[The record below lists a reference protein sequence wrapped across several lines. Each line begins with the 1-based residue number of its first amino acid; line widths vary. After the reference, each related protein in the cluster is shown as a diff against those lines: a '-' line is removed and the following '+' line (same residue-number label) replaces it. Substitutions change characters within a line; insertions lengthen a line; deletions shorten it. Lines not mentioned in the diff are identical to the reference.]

1 VKLIILCVL
10 GRYLSISVP
19 VIGVILYYIQAY
31 YLQTSRQIRLL
42 SIETRAPLYSHFLET
57 TSGASTIRGFGWQT
71 AFRKAHET
79 ALDNSQKPFYMLLSI
94 QQWLTL
100 MLDLLV
106 WVVAV
111 ALVATTIL
119 LKGHGSAGSLGV
131 ALNIVLTFNSSL
143 TGTIQSWTKLET
155 SIGAVSRLQAFVEET
170 LQESSRENVVSVHH
184 DWPTQGCVS
193 FKNVTA
199 GYK

>member
-1 VKLIILCVL
+1 M
-10 GRYLSISVP
+10 
-19 VIGVILYYIQAY
+19 LYYIQAH

-57 TSGASTIRGFGWQT
+57 TNGASTIRGFGWQT
-71 AFRKAHET
+71 AFREAHET

-106 WVVAV
+106 WIVAV

-119 LKGHGSAGSLGV
+119 LKGPGSAGSLGI
-131 ALNIVLTFNSSL
+131 ALNIVLTFNSAL

-170 LQESSRENVVSVHH
+170 RQESSREDVSSVHH
-184 DWPTQGCVS
+184 GWPTQGRVS
-193 FKNVTA
+193 FKNVSA